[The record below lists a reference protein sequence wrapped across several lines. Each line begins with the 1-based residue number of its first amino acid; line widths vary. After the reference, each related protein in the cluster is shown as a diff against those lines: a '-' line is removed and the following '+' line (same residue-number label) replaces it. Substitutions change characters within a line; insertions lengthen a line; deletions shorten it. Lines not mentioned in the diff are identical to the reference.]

1 MVQLAVSV
9 KGCPRRGSS
18 AFPGEEGLQGCCTRD
33 TKPCTGAST
42 VTHPALCL
50 TLAKLSWGLPSTPLP
65 HCVAPFQGVNYLEDQ
80 RLVHR
85 DLVARNVLMKTAQH
99 GKITDFGPECLVMRS
114 TTQKEAKESPS
125 TAVDAHRDNA
135 SPFEGTQCIVIM
147 FGPAKL
153 QTGWRKEKR
162 QLFLP

>member
-125 TAVDAHRDNA
+125 TAVDAHRDNV